1 MKSLKST
8 VDQQLQTLE
17 QNFEM
22 TSTDIKQD
30 VKQLAGAVMKME
42 TKEVM
47 VEFVVT
53 QRAQLK
59 KELMRIIEENKEES

>member
-1 MKSLKST
+1 
-8 VDQQLQTLE
+8 
-17 QNFEM
+17 M